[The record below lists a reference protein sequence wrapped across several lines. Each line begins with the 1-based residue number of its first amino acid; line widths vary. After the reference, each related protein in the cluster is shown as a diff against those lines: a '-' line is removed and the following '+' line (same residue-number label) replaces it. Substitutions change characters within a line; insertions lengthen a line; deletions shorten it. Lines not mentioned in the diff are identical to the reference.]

1 MSLSRYG
8 DYKPVEFGW
17 LRELPSHWEV
27 FPLKRAAEL
36 GCLKRDVA
44 AVDRYVGLENVS
56 SWTGR
61 IAVAEVP
68 AEGLGIEFGAG
79 DVLFGKLRPY
89 LAKVAL
95 AETSGIASTEFL
107 ILRGQRV
114 DPSFLR
120 YSMVSRP
127 FIDAVNASTYGAKMP
142 RASWEDIGS
151 LPQPIPPPAEQRA
164 IAAFLDR
171 ETTKIDALIAKQEQL
186 IQSIEEHRRAYVY
199 SCVTRGLE
207 TRAALVDS
215 GIPWLGLIPAHWN
228 VRPLKYF
235 AAFYAGAG
243 FPDAEQGLSDEELP
257 FFKVKDLGSLGPD
270 ALLVSTDNTISRQTA
285 KRLRAHL
292 FPPRTIVMAKIGA
305 ALLLNR
311 FRMVGVPCCLDNNM
325 LGIECDYRKIDP
337 DFALLLI
344 GAVLDMRMLVNPGAV
359 PSLNETR
366 LGRLKIAVPS
376 LSEQR
381 AIVGH
386 LRRETEKLGQ
396 LRHRAIDA
404 VRVLQERRSAL
415 ITAAVTGEIEVATNI
430 AAEAAA

>member
-107 ILRGQRV
+107 ILRGKRV

-171 ETTKIDALIAKQEQL
+171 ETAKIDALIARQEEL
-186 IQSIEEHRRAYVY
+186 IERIEEARIALLETAMTSGIEGDSSTMEMVPLKWLVQISSGEFPPTGDVSPEPTSQCPFPMIGGNGIMGYVSKSNTRRPLAVIGRVGALCGNAHKVDYPAWVTDNALMVEPSSKVDLDFLFYALDWLNLNRLANQSAQPLITGTMVKAQEVPAPSISEQERICVWLSEKLRALATLGSRADQVQAKLRERRA
-199 SCVTRGLE
+199 
-207 TRAALVDS
+207 
-215 GIPWLGLIPAHWN
+215 
-228 VRPLKYF
+228 
-235 AAFYAGAG
+235 
-243 FPDAEQGLSDEELP
+243 
-257 FFKVKDLGSLGPD
+257 
-270 ALLVSTDNTISRQTA
+270 
-285 KRLRAHL
+285 
-292 FPPRTIVMAKIGA
+292 
-305 ALLLNR
+305 
-311 FRMVGVPCCLDNNM
+311 
-325 LGIECDYRKIDP
+325 
-337 DFALLLI
+337 
-344 GAVLDMRMLVNPGAV
+344 
-359 PSLNETR
+359 
-366 LGRLKIAVPS
+366 
-376 LSEQR
+376 
-381 AIVGH
+381 
-386 LRRETEKLGQ
+386 
-396 LRHRAIDA
+396 
-404 VRVLQERRSAL
+404 AL
-415 ITAAVTGEIEVATNI
+415 ITAAVTGQIEVAANI